1 MSPASNDWRTAATVA
16 VFVLTYAGVALG
28 RAPGLRID
36 RAGIALVGASLMIG
50 LGSLSLSEALKAID
64 LDAIAIARFRFFRTR
79 GPFRPALRPF
89 GAGAFGRDRHRHR
102 VFLRLSRE

>member
-1 MSPASNDWRTAATVA
+1 MSLASIDWGTAATIA

-64 LDAIAIARFRFFRTR
+64 LDAIALLLGMMIIAGQMRAS
-79 GPFRPALRPF
+79 GYELR
-89 GAGAFGRDRHRHR
+89 R
-102 VFLRLSRE
+102 